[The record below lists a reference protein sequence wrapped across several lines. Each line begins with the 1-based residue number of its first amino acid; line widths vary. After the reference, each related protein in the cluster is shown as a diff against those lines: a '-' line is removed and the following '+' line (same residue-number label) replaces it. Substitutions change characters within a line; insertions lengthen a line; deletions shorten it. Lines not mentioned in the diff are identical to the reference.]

1 MDNNVLCPVC
11 KYQTQGDWFFC
22 PNCTKELKEKVP
34 VISILK
40 QIWIYLVSFFFSPLG
55 LIWGIKYIRSQ
66 DKKVKTIG
74 IIAISLN
81 VIAIILMLT
90 TLKSFIEQ
98 YAKIFNNFVPSY

>member
-1 MDNNVLCPVC
+1 MDNNVLCPAC
-11 KYQTQGDWFFC
+11 KYQTQSDWFFC
-22 PNCTKELKEKVP
+22 PNCAKELKEKVP

-81 VIAIILMLT
+81 VIAIILMLS
-90 TLKSFIEQ
+90 TLKNFIEQ
-98 YAKIFNNFVPSY
+98 YAKILNNIVPSY